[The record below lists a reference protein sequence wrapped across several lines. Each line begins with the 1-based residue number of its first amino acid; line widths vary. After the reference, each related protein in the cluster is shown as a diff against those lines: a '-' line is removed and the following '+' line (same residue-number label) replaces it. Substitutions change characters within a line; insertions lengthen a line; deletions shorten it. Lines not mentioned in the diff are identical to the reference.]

1 MKSNCGD
8 KCLCRTAKPGKIMPQ
23 PPHEPNSGKL
33 DSQIFI
39 GKKDPQEV
47 ARKKKKKKKK
57 KKASF
62 NLKQYRE
69 SLKKD

>member
-1 MKSNCGD
+1 MKSECGD

-23 PPHEPNSGKL
+23 PPKNPNSGKL

-39 GKKDPQEV
+39 GKKDPQ
-47 ARKKKKKKKK
+47 KKKKKKKK
-57 KKASF
+57 SSVF

-69 SLKKD
+69 STKRG